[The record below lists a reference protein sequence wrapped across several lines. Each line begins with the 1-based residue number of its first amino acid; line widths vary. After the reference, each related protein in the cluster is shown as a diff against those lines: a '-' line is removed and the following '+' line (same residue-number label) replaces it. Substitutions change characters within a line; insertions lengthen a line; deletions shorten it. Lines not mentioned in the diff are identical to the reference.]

1 MCRALTT
8 RVIGMI
14 AASLFVVVSTAAANE
29 PSQSIQEGLIRANA
43 EGMKAQ
49 ASVVQ
54 AQAGMVSA
62 IAQARKSAA
71 ESRKTLEECRGLAI
85 DNDVKAAKAFFE
97 KRTEREQYMAKHV
110 RRRPTAEDLMRY
122 SQARRPKRLS
132 QGGLLPV
139 SLSPTTT
146 IPWPATLRAPEFDSY
161 RVQVEAAFEQRSPAN
176 SGVGSGLYRE
186 VHQLTTRMRDEL
198 KARIGEMSAM
208 EYISAKR
215 FLESVAYE
223 ARFSPNAAN
232 SPNLLALA
240 SLLPAN

>member
-1 MCRALTT
+1 MCRAVNT

-14 AASLFVVVSTAAANE
+14 AASLFVAVSSATANDQ
-29 PSQSIQEGLIRANA
+29 SKSIQEGLVRANA

-49 ASVVQ
+49 ATVVQ
-54 AQAGMVSA
+54 AQAEMVNA
-62 IAQARKSAA
+62 LGQARKAAA
-71 ESRKTLEECRGLAI
+71 ESRKMLEECRGLAI
-85 DNDVKAAKAFFE
+85 ENGVKAAKAFYE

-122 SQARRPKRLS
+122 SQARRPQRLN

-146 IPWPATLRAPEFDSY
+146 IPWPATLRAPEFDPY
-161 RVQVEAAFEQRSPAN
+161 RVQVEAAFEQRSPTN
-176 SGVGSGLYRE
+176 SGVGSELYRQ
-186 VHQLTTRMRDEL
+186 VHQLTTRMRAEL

-223 ARFSPNAAN
+223 AQFSPNAAS
-232 SPNLLALA
+232 SPNLLALG